1 MDHSSIIYLMESDGK
16 LVTMIQYQDKDD
28 TALAKLINL
37 MAPATSQTQ
46 SGPSKLEM
54 LLHFAMWI

>member
-1 MDHSSIIYLMESDGK
+1 
-16 LVTMIQYQDKDD
+16 MIQYQQEDD
-28 TALAKLINL
+28 TALTKLRNL

-46 SGPSKLEM
+46 FGPSKLEM